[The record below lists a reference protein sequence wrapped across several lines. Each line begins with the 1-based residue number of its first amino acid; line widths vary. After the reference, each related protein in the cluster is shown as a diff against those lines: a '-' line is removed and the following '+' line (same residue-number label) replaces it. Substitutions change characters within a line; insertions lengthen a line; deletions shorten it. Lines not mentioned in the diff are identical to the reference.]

1 MHLRARNSSTTKSGV
16 KRPKAFL
23 QRAANMLSAKL
34 GASHSL
40 APKPLLKSLAFGGG
54 LLATSAHAA
63 DAGSLKSEIS
73 LTALSSAFDPAII
86 GATGLAIAAFAWA
99 IRIAA
104 ASQNQSANWSSKLA
118 EMEAELEKA
127 SGVLAAHPGL
137 VLVWDDYA
145 RDAEDDWG
153 APKIFGSPAALASLM
168 SFSSRKNDGSPEKD
182 HDTETAD
189 APQND
194 RADQNLDASLEPIGW
209 LLDSLGDLP
218 LEDDGAVTDVKTLRQ
233 KVYELRTHGIAF
245 SGVVMTTEGRG
256 IEAAGRVAG
265 GQATLWLTDPD
276 TRMAEDM
283 GLMGKVHER
292 TADLHGALNFLERAP
307 MPAWR
312 RSTSLELVWVN
323 KAYVDAVEAP
333 SAAAVLKDQIEL
345 DPAARKIA
353 ETAAAEKRPA
363 DGRVIVNM
371 HGERRVLKVSETP
384 MHALGDAAIGG
395 FASDI
400 TELDKTRTTLS
411 QHIDANR
418 RTLDEIPTAVALFGA
433 AQELLYYNTAF
444 LKLWAFDDA
453 ELVKKPTHSE
463 VLDRLR
469 QAGKLPEQADYAAWK
484 KNQLR
489 LYTGDLSAPGSE
501 REGDVPDEIWHLSDG
516 RTLRVARKRHP
527 FGGVLTVFE
536 DVTEKMQLE
545 RRFNTQISVQNATLN
560 NLSEAVAVFAANGA
574 LRLYNE
580 AFQKLWRADEAMLD
594 TEPHVDKVIAALDG
608 QIVNGTAALAD
619 IKRRATSMSPEDRH
633 PIENGAMTLSDGRS
647 LAFGTEPLP
656 DGATLVHFLDVT
668 DSKER
673 EKELKERNALL
684 EDIDRQKSK
693 FVDHISYQLRTP
705 LATIIGFAEMMDG
718 QMFGVLNDRQKDYI
732 ASILSA
738 SHHLRDLVTDII
750 DLAVIDAG
758 KMSLELGETDIRNL
772 LENAA
777 TYAALKAE
785 DTQVIL
791 KVDCPKD
798 IGALNAD
805 EKRLK
810 QVLFN
815 LLSNAFAYTNAGGE
829 VSLGADRAPGLVRL
843 WVQDSGRGVSP
854 EDQSKAFDPFVSH
867 GPSAGAGIGLALVK
881 RFVDLHGGWVRMEST
896 PGSGTRVTCYLPAN
910 LDAPQVPQAPSAAVE
925 AALETPKTTPPLD
938 AETPSEE
945 TAISQPLEET
955 KAAAKS
961 ANGEPKTGAAKP
973 KRQTTRKRAARPRRK
988 STKRASGMKAA
999 E

>member
-1 MHLRARNSSTTKSGV
+1 MHLQKRNVSTKMFSHKRKPAPGRSVLNLLSQPPKTTIGAVLAGSAALSSG
-16 KRPKAFL
+16 
-23 QRAANMLSAKL
+23 AAN
-34 GASHSL
+34 
-40 APKPLLKSLAFGGG
+40 
-54 LLATSAHAA
+54 AA
-63 DAGSLKSEIS
+63 QTGSLQSEIS
-73 LTALSSAFDPAII
+73 LTALSSAFDPAVI
-86 GATGLAIAAFAWA
+86 GAAGLAIAAFAWA

-104 ASQNQSANWSSKLA
+104 ASQNQSVKWSSKLA

-137 VLVWDDYA
+137 VLVWDDYVK
-145 RDAEDDWG
+145 DDNNWG

-168 SFSSRKNDGSPEKD
+168 SFSSKKDGDGAGE
-182 HDTETAD
+182 
-189 APQND
+189 
-194 RADQNLDASLEPIGW
+194 LDGGFEPIGR
-209 LLDSLGDLP
+209 LLDALGELP
-218 LEDDGAVTDVKTLRQ
+218 LEDDGAIADVKTLRQ
-233 KVYELRTHGIAF
+233 KVSELRTHGIAF

-312 RSTSLELVWVN
+312 RSTSLDLVWVN
-323 KAYVDAVEAP
+323 KAYVEAVEAP
-333 SAAAVLKDQIEL
+333 TAAAVIKDQIEL

-353 ETAAAEKRPA
+353 EIAAAEKRPSE
-363 DGRVIVNM
+363 GRVIVNM
-371 HGERRVLKVSETP
+371 HGDRRVLKVSETP

-400 TELDKTRTTLS
+400 TELDKTRTTLK

-433 AQELLYYNTAF
+433 AQELLYYNAAF
-444 LKLWAFDDA
+444 LKLWSFDDA

-463 VLDRLR
+463 ILDRLS

-489 LYTGDLSAPGSE
+489 LYTENLSAPGSE

-516 RTLRVARKRHP
+516 RTLRVACKRHP
-527 FGGVLTVFE
+527 FGGVLTVFD

-560 NLSEAVAVFAANGA
+560 NLSEAVAVFAANGS

-580 AFQKLWRADEAMLD
+580 AFQKLWRADAAMLES
-594 TEPHVDKVIAALDG
+594 EPHVDKVIAALES
-608 QIVNGTAALAD
+608 QIVNGSGPLAE
-619 IKRRATSMSPEDRH
+619 IKRRATSMSPEDRR
-633 PIENGAMTLSDGRS
+633 PIENSAMTLSDGRS

-656 DGATLVHFLDVT
+656 DGATLVHFLDIT

-758 KMSLELGETDIRNL
+758 KMSLDLGETNIRSL

-785 DTQVIL
+785 DTQVVL
-791 KVDCPKD
+791 KVECPKD
-798 IGALNAD
+798 IGVLNAD

-910 LDAPQVPQAPSAAVE
+910 LHAPEAPTPPTISSTSIQKQPNDKAPQEETNTVQEPPSETSEAAPATSKETATAPQKRQAP
-925 AALETPKTTPPLD
+925 
-938 AETPSEE
+938 
-945 TAISQPLEET
+945 
-955 KAAAKS
+955 
-961 ANGEPKTGAAKP
+961 
-973 KRQTTRKRAARPRRK
+973 RKRATRPRRK
-988 STKRASGMKAA
+988 STKRASAGLKAA